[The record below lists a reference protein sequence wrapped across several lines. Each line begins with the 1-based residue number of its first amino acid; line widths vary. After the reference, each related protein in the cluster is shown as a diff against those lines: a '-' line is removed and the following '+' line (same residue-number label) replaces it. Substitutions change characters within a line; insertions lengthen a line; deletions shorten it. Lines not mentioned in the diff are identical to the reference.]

1 MLHPDAALALRARL
15 AWAHDWVSDPTLAAT
30 FETVPG
36 AGFTVA
42 GAKPVAN
49 AALISSGA
57 ELHLADGATIG
68 ARFDGEFASRAS
80 IYAGTAIFINQYI
93 SRSTSCGVFERVLLE
108 EGTDFLSI
116 ALQGLHG

>member
-1 MLHPDAALALRARL
+1 VLHPDAALALRARL

-80 IYAGTAIFINQYI
+80 IYAGTAIFKY
-93 SRSTSCGVFERVLLE
+93 SW
-108 EGTDFLSI
+108 
-116 ALQGLHG
+116 